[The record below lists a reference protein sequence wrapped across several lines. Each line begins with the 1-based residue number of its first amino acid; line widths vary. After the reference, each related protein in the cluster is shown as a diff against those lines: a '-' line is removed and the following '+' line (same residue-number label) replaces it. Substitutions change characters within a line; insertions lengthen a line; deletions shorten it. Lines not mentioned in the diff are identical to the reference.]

1 MTPEEKKQIKAV
13 LPRGMDKDSF
23 VANLEAICNG
33 DDEVAKTIRENAL
46 GYMDV
51 VREGRFKVSDYLR
64 AVKYCTYKI
73 AGNSN
78 RRSYL
83 LAFPEKREK
92 FTGEDGKLDE
102 TIDQYVG
109 VYNSGKL
116 VRLILDRAKIPVN
129 LLYMDLYH
137 EAINTQA
144 ELMRNAR
151 SEKVRSDAAGRIMD
165 ALKAPENVK
174 MEVEIGVKEDSSL
187 RELREATRMLAKQQR
202 DALVSGIV
210 DAKEIAGAKLITGE
224 VIENE

>member
-1 MTPEEKKQIKAV
+1 MSPEEKNQLKAV
-13 LPRGMDKDSF
+13 LPRGMDKDNF
-23 VANLEAICNG
+23 VKHLEAICEG
-33 DDEVAKTIRENAL
+33 DDEVGKTIRENAL

-51 VREGRFKVSDYLR
+51 IKEGRFKVSDYLK

-78 RRSYL
+78 RKSYL

-92 FTGEDGKLDE
+92 FVGEDGKVDE

-116 VRLILDRAKIPVN
+116 VRLILDRARVPVN

-137 EAINTQA
+137 EALNTQA
-144 ELMRNAR
+144 ELMRFAR
-151 SEKVRSDAAGRIMD
+151 SEKVRSDAAGKIMD
-165 ALKAPENVK
+165 ALRAPENVK

-202 DALVSGIV
+202 DALASGVV
-210 DAKEIAGAKLITGE
+210 DAKEVAGAKLIKGE